1 MWCLELDF
9 LFGRRESSS
18 SFFVFCYSDYSTVCS
33 IWIDI
38 LVNL

>member
-18 SFFVFCYSDYSTVCS
+18 SFLCFVIAIIALFALSG
-33 IWIDI
+33 
-38 LVNL
+38 